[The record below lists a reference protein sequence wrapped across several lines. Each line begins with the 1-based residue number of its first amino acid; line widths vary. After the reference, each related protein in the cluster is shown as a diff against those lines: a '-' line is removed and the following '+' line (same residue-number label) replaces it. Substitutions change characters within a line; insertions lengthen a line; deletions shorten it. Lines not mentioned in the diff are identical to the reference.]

1 MKYLKNSK
9 QFIQKLAEG
18 KAKNSHLAQHFMV
31 VCYIVKIALQ
41 YNEKCSEISF
51 SSNRKVG
58 KIRTKNEP
66 VKEVLVKTVPLK
78 NHLPQM
84 KVQVENQLPQMKVQ
98 GKNQLGQ
105 GIVTAS
111 LEHQIF
117 PYMSL
122 KKRNKSLSLLYYL
135 KKNKDIK
142 WNKKGEIL
150 YKGKILPETNIIHL
164 IKHAMQNDKS
174 RPHGVKA
181 FYRILAKANIPKK
194 LISNKEGR
202 HLMEKVLHEK
212 NIEWRPPGRLNKR

>member
-1 MKYLKNSK
+1 MK
-9 QFIQKLAEG
+9 IVQKLVLVPIEKWEKLG
-18 KAKNSHLAQHFMV
+18 QKN
-31 VCYIVKIALQ
+31 K
-41 YNEKCSEISF
+41 
-51 SSNRKVG
+51 
-58 KIRTKNEP
+58 P
-66 VKEVLVKTVPLK
+66 VKEVLVKTVPLQ

-105 GIVTAS
+105 GIVTTS
-111 LEHQIF
+111 LDHQIF

-135 KKNKDIK
+135 RKNKDIK

-150 YKGKILPETNIIHL
+150 YKGKILPETNINHL

-174 RPHGVKA
+174 TPHGVKA
-181 FYRILAKANIPKK
+181 FYRILEKANIPKK

>member
-9 QFIQKLAEG
+9 QFIRKLAEG

-51 SSNRKVG
+51 SSNRKVA
-58 KIRTKNEP
+58 KIRTKKRTCKRSFSENSSSEETFTSNESTSG
-66 VKEVLVKTVPLK
+66 ESITS
-78 NHLPQM
+78 
-84 KVQVENQLPQMKVQ
+84 MKVQ

-105 GIVTAS
+105 GIVTTS
-111 LEHQIF
+111 LEYQIF

-135 KKNKDIK
+135 RKNKDIK

-194 LISNKEGR
+194 LISNKEGK

-212 NIEWRPPGRLNKR
+212 KIEWRPPGRLNKR